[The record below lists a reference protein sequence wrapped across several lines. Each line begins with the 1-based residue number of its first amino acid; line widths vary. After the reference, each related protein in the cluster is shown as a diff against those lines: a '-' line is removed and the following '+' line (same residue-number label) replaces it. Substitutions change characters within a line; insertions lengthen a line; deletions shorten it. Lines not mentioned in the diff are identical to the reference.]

1 MSCFTPGTLIATPKG
16 ERKVEELR
24 AGDRVVTRD
33 NGIRKLSW
41 TGLRRVS
48 ARQMVRAGH
57 LQPILIRAG
66 ALDFELPE
74 RDMLVSPNHRVL
86 VASDQTAL
94 YFEERE
100 ALAAAKH
107 LTGLV
112 GILRAELP
120 EISYVHIAFD
130 THEVVLSDGAWSECF
145 QPADPSRTG
154 VGGGNAQRNE
164 LYELFPALKTRQN
177 IVPTPVP
184 RTGDGVDLRL
194 AT

>member
-41 TGLRRVS
+41 TGRRRVS
-48 ARQMVRAGH
+48 ARQMARAGH

-120 EISYVHIAFD
+120 EISYIHIAFD

-164 LYELFPALKTRQN
+164 LYELFPALKTRQS
-177 IVPTPVP
+177 PMPARMP
-184 RTGDGVDLRL
+184 RAREGVDLRL
-194 AT
+194 ST

>member
-16 ERKVEELR
+16 ERKVEELH

-33 NGIRKLSW
+33 NGIRTLSS
-41 TGLRRVS
+41 TGRRRVWPH
-48 ARQMVRAGH
+48 QMAHAEH
-57 LQPILIRAG
+57 LQPVLIRAG
-66 ALDFELPE
+66 ALDFDLPE

-86 VASDQTAL
+86 VANDQTAL

-112 GILRAELP
+112 GISRAGLP
-120 EISYVHIAFD
+120 EISYIHIAFD
-130 THEVVLSDGAWSECF
+130 SHEVVLSDGTWSECF
-145 QPADPSRTG
+145 QPDDPSRTG

-164 LYELFPALKTRQN
+164 LFELFPALKTRQSSVSVRESAAEN
-177 IVPTPVP
+177 
-184 RTGDGVDLRL
+184 GADLRL
-194 AT
+194 MT

>member
-24 AGDRVVTRD
+24 VGDRVVTRD
-33 NGIRKLSW
+33 NGIRALCQVDR
-41 TGLRRVS
+41 RRVWAHQM
-48 ARQMVRAGH
+48 ARADH

-107 LTGLV
+107 LTGLFGV
-112 GILRAELP
+112 SRAAVP
-120 EISYVHIAFD
+120 EISYIHIAFD

-145 QPADPSRTG
+145 QPADPSRSG

-164 LYELFPALKTRQN
+164 LYELFPALKARDCTA
-177 IVPTPVP
+177 PA
-184 RTGDGVDLRL
+184 RTSGAGSGAELRIMG
-194 AT
+194 